1 MNQLRINQVFKN
13 GRPLLKFFSFD
24 RQVKIIEQLTLCCC
38 SKDAGDSKVWQLTAP
53 PFMYSPWLVL
63 ACCLLRWCHPLYLYK
78 YTQFLHSSAQYT
90 NFAVRHIWKKYTK
103 SMIYFSHFY
112 ASKCI
117 EKQTKSLKDMIVSNN
132 VYCQYTCFL
141 VTYSKTLWHKVL

>member
-1 MNQLRINQVFKN
+1 MSHFLSRDFIHGNY
-13 GRPLLKFFSFD
+13 SFN
-24 RQVKIIEQLTLCCC
+24 RQVNIIEQLTLFCCC
-38 SKDAGDSKVWQLTAP
+38 NMKLPVGVWRVWQLTAP

-117 EKQTKSLKDMIVSNN
+117 KKQTKSLKDTIVSPNG
-132 VYCQYTCFL
+132 YRQ
-141 VTYSKTLWHKVL
+141 KMA